1 VSGIGSWRRPWLSL
15 LPIAGFLVLAALFY
29 RGLSGNPGE
38 IPSVLIDKPVPQ
50 FTLPGVSG
58 LTSDGKV
65 TPGFSSSDL
74 ATGAVTIV
82 NVWASWCLPCRS
94 EHSLLLLLAQRS
106 DARLF
111 GINQKDPPENAR
123 RFLGS
128 LGNPFMAVGADASGR
143 VSIDWGVYGV
153 PETFIVDG
161 KGIIRLKWIGPLSAE
176 GIRMVIEP
184 KIAEL
189 NKSQP

>member
-29 RGLSGNPGE
+29 RGLSGNPSE

-58 LTSDGKV
+58 LTGDGKV

-74 ATGAVTIV
+74 AIGTVTIV

-94 EHSLLLLLAQRS
+94 EHPLLLSLAQRS

-161 KGIIRLKWIGPLSAE
+161 KGIIRLKWIGPLSPE
-176 GIRMVIEP
+176 GIRTVIEP

>member
-1 VSGIGSWRRPWLSL
+1 MPPHPPAALRRFIEEVGSVDAVGVEERVAKFTTRSL
-15 LPIAGFLVLAALFY
+15 KKKSKVFGLKLAA
-29 RGLSGNPGE
+29 SM
-38 IPSVLIDKPVPQ
+38 IDLT
-50 FTLPGVSG
+50 TLE
-58 LTSDGKV
+58 GKD
-65 TPGFSSSDL
+65 TPGFSSADL

-94 EHSLLLLLAQRS
+94 EHPLLLSLAQRS

-111 GINQKDPPENAR
+111 GINQKDEPENAR

-128 LGNPFMAVGADASGR
+128 LGNPFKAVGADTGR

-176 GIRMVIEP
+176 GIRTVIEP

>member
-1 VSGIGSWRRPWLSL
+1 MSAIGSWRRPWLSL

-29 RGLSGNPGE
+29 RGLSGNPTE
-38 IPSVLIDKPVPQ
+38 IPSVLINKPVPQ
-50 FTLPGVSG
+50 FTLPAVPG
-58 LTSDGKV
+58 LTGEGKD
-65 TPGFSSSDL
+65 TPGFSSADL

-94 EHSLLLLLAQRS
+94 EHPLLLSLAQRS

-111 GINQKDPPENAR
+111 GINQKDEPENAR

-128 LGNPFMAVGADASGR
+128 LGNPFKAVGADTGR

-176 GIRMVIEP
+176 GIRTVIEP